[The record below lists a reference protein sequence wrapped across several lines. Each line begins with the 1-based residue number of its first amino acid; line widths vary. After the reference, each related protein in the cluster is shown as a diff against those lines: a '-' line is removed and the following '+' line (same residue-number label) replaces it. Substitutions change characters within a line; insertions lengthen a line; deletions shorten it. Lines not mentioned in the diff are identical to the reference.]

1 MKFVRYEPG
10 QNPNPGPWISII
22 CDADSHAGRLTHV
35 AVFVK
40 SPVGQWEALPM
51 PSVGKEGPRW
61 SLQML
66 HGNHELTEGERRA
79 VGVGDP
85 MPRRRFD
92 VRCPLCGDSL
102 PVREETLYPVLD
114 TLAQEADAWELELSA
129 LRARLIK

>member
-1 MKFVRYEPG
+1 
-10 QNPNPGPWISII
+10 
-22 CDADSHAGRLTHV
+22 
-35 AVFVK
+35 
-40 SPVGQWEALPM
+40 
-51 PSVGKEGPRW
+51 
-61 SLQML
+61 ML